1 MKTLLYNFIYI
12 LLISSITIL
21 LPVSNKNIVASNI
34 YDDYLILV
42 NKENSLDKNYI
53 PNNLVMIND
62 IDYIIRKNEPILL
75 EETAYRYLNLLFSD
89 AESHEL
95 SLTVFSGYRSYE
107 KQKKLWNNNPDE
119 YYVAKPGFSEHQTGL
134 CVDIS
139 TRNTGLTINFKY
151 TKEYIF
157 LKENAYKYGFIL
169 RYPEN
174 KEVITGYNFE
184 PWHYRFVGVE
194 NAKEIYNKKI
204 SLEEYLS

>member
-21 LPVSNKNIVASNI
+21 LPVSNKNIIASNI